1 MPTKIEKDDLSG
13 QTTTGHEWDGLK
25 ELNHPLPRWW
35 LWVFVACV
43 IWSIGY
49 WVAYPAIPT
58 PNGVTKG
65 ILGYSSRGDVN
76 AEVAALNLKRAAF
89 SNRIAEAPLA
99 DILANADLREVA
111 LAAGKAAFG
120 NNCAPCHGS
129 NAAGRPGYP
138 NLNSDQWIWG
148 GSLDEIHQTIS
159 HGVRWE
165 SDSETHASLM
175 PNFGV
180 DGILTK
186 EQISDVADYVRS
198 VKGFK
203 DDPVAAA
210 RGEAIFSENCV
221 ACHGAN
227 AEGNP
232 AFGAPPLN
240 GPSRLYGAAKADIAA
255 QVYKP
260 RHGVMPAWSQRL
272 DAVTIKELTVYVHAL
287 GGGK

>member
-35 LWVFVACV
+35 LWVFLATV
-43 IWSIGY
+43 IWAIGY

-65 ILGYSSRGDVN
+65 ILGYSSRGEVN
-76 AEVAALNLKRAAF
+76 ADVAALNLKRATF
-89 SNRIAEAPLA
+89 SSRIADAPLA

-165 SDSETHASLM
+165 SDTTTHLSLM
-175 PNFGV
+175 PNFGI

-186 EQISDVADYVRS
+186 AQISDVADYVRS
-198 VKGFK
+198 LKGFK
-203 DDPVAAA
+203 DDPVAAE
-210 RGEAIFSENCV
+210 RGQAIFSENCV
-221 ACHGAN
+221 ACHGESG
-227 AEGNP
+227 EGNP

-255 QVYKP
+255 QVNKP

-272 DAVTIKELTVYVHAL
+272 DAVTIKELTVFVHAL